1 MDNSNTALI
10 SLPLT
15 FLHGSGVGFDVMHQL
30 RKCFGDVKRFLDC
43 YDLTGACKMKLLQM
57 MSTLNNYSR

>member
-43 YDLTGACKMKLLQM
+43 YDLTSACKMN
-57 MSTLNNYSR
+57 SCR